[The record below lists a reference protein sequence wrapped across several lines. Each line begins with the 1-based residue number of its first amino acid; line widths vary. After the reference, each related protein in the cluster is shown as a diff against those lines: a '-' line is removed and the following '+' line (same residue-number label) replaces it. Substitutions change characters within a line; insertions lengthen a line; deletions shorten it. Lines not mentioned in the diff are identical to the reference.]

1 MAAGGGEPLRVKV
14 VLLKLGGLPRAP
26 GGREPKHLQLVKLM
40 ECVSGVVCAPLPLL
54 AQKDIVPTPGKAS
67 RHIRGTVGNSEAAHT
82 VVPGKAGAHLAHRR
96 LHARIANPRSQ
107 P

>member
-1 MAAGGGEPLRVKV
+1 MTKTTTAHHWQVGAIVKSV
-14 VLLKLGGLPRAP
+14 GKENKV
-26 GGREPKHLQLVKLM
+26 
-40 ECVSGVVCAPLPLL
+40 
-54 AQKDIVPTPGKAS
+54 VPTPGKAS